1 MPGTIIGYIRL
12 SSFEQKTDRQLEG
25 IKVDRIFMD
34 KASGKNTDRPQ
45 LEALLNYARE
55 GDTII
60 IHSLDRLAL
69 PRWERSTEA

>member
-1 MPGTIIGYIRL
+1 MPGKIIGYIRL

-60 IHSLDRLAL
+60 IHSLDRLARNL
-69 PRWERSTEA
+69 DDLR